1 MFAAY
6 VGCVPGC
13 RDVSGW
19 PIGRIEQAVSPTEDQ
34 RHLLDDLAN
43 ASFRAAQVIKETCP
57 TTVSFAPTGRLDAM
71 QKRME
76 GMVQAID
83 IAGPPLDKF
92 YASLTDEQ
100 KARLD
105 AANEHTGRSNS
116 LANCGAASSAT
127 QWPGDRIEMA
137 VRPNEQKQAKL
148 DALKDGDVGCS
159 RSSRQ
164 VLSVEPAA
172 DAAGAPEGNF
182 DAARHHADCG

>member
-57 TTVSFAPTGRLDAM
+57 TSVSFAPTGRLDAM

-127 QWPGDRIEMA
+127 RWPGDRIEPPSA
-137 VRPNEQKQAKL
+137 SPPVVLPPR
-148 DALKDGDVGCS
+148 
-159 RSSRQ
+159 RSGATVCTPLPKETAAQDYWQPLPIAHTGR
-164 VLSVEPAA
+164 LFDETMFPA
-172 DAAGAPEGNF
+172 
-182 DAARHHADCG
+182 